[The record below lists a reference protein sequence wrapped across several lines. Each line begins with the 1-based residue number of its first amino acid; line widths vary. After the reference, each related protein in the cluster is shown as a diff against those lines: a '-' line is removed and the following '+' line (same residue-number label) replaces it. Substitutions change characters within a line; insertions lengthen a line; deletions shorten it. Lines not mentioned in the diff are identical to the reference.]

1 MAPRGSTTLQVRN
14 LSWFLRS
21 RSGITVHTAPC
32 VCVGDCH
39 TQHTHRLALPSLLLT
54 SRLLLQC
61 SDSELKLIQTQRLI
75 VAEAPKKPPRLR
87 LPDTDLQHRLPLL
100 HLV

>member
-1 MAPRGSTTLQVRN
+1 MVPKKQKWNHSAH
-14 LSWFLRS
+14 RS
-21 RSGITVHTAPC
+21 VC
-32 VCVGDCH
+32 VCVW
-39 TQHTHRLALPSLLLT
+39 LALPSLLLT

-75 VAEAPKKPPRLR
+75 VAEASKKPPRLR